1 MNPDTDHTLRD
12 QRITLFIALFAAFA
26 LMHELLDV
34 VHWVGHGAMGIAL
47 GCGSSL
53 AAAALL
59 ARPGSTPRLVVLLLI
74 WTAHKVQA
82 MPAVPNHIL
91 FTSIVNLTLLTA
103 LLVHA
108 VSGRRG
114 SMERSLDEL
123 AAPPIRVGV
132 IILYGFAVLHKLNAD
147 YFDPAVS
154 CGPQLFR
161 EMADHLPLLPTGTW
175 VAWPG
180 IIGSLVAEAAIGL
193 MLIFRRTRALA
204 IAIGLLFHGLLVFHL
219 NLYVAS
225 FTALVFSLFALFL
238 PLPYVE
244 RITRWRPL
252 PTSARYVPL
261 TAAMLVI
268 AVIAGL
274 AWWRGADTPEELR
287 ALMAAT
293 VGPLMRVTV
302 TLYAAAIVVV
312 LGLRLIWTVKPF
324 PAGDAVFRFGHPAF
338 VVVPVLLLFNGFSP
352 YLGFKTQTSFSMFSN
367 LRTELRNTNHF
378 FMPVSL
384 RLAGYQEQMV
394 IVEEATSPVL
404 QVYCSAKEWI
414 PLFEL
419 RRAAAED
426 TSDDFRVVYR
436 HVGNTQRIV
445 AARAGEADPLAAEVF
460 DAPSLL
466 QRKLMYFRPVPPH
479 GEACSCRH

>member
-26 LMHELLDV
+26 LMHELLDA
-34 VHWVGHGAMGIAL
+34 VHWVGHGAWGIAL
-47 GCGSSL
+47 GCGATL

-59 ARPGSTPRLVVLLLI
+59 ARPRSTPRLVLLLLV

-108 VSGRRG
+108 VRGRRR
-114 SMERSLDEL
+114 SVERSLDEL
-123 AAPPIRVGV
+123 AAPPIRAGV
-132 IILYGFAVLHKLNAD
+132 IVLYGFAVLHKLNAD

-175 VAWPG
+175 VEWPG

-193 MLIFRRTRALA
+193 LLIFRRTRALA

-225 FTALVFSLFALFL
+225 FTALVFSLFALCL

-252 PTSARYVPL
+252 QPAARYAPL
-261 TAAMLVI
+261 AIAMLVLI
-268 AVIAGL
+268 GIAGL
-274 AWWRGADTPEELR
+274 AWGRGADTPEELR
-287 ALMAAT
+287 TLVAAT
-293 VGPLMRVTV
+293 VGPLMRVAV
-302 TLYAAAIVVV
+302 TLYAAAIVV
-312 LGLRLIWTVKPF
+312 LGLRLLWTVKPF
-324 PAGDAVFRFGHPAF
+324 PVGDTVFRFGHPVF

-352 YLGFKTQTSFSMFSN
+352 YLGLKTQTSFSMFSN
-367 LRTELRNTNHF
+367 LRTELRSTNHF
-378 FMPVSL
+378 FMPVGL

-394 IVEEATSPVL
+394 IVEETTSPAL
-404 QVYCSAKEWI
+404 QVHCSAKEWI

-426 TSDDFRVVYR
+426 TSADFRVVYR
-436 HVGNTQRIV
+436 HVGDTQRIV
-445 AARAGEADPLAAEVF
+445 AARTGEADPLAAEVF

-466 QRKLMYFRPVPPH
+466 QRKLILFRPVPPH